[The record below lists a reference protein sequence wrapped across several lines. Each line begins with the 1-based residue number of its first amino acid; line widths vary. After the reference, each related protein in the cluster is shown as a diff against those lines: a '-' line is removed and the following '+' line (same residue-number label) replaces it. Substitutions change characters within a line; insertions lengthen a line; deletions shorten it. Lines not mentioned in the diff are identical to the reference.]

1 MSDLSPRPAAHQSVN
16 DDISRVL
23 DFTQQSDP
31 FAPLTAFY
39 AANRRIIL
47 PLVSGVAAVFLLT
60 FPLYASS
67 YQLTQIA
74 GLSLVLG
81 IIALSLVFLAANC
94 GLVSLAQMSIAGL
107 AAYTIGIMTVSHSYP
122 LWQAVPVALLVSTGA
137 AFLFGVIS
145 VRTHGIYFLMITLAL
160 AMIVYNITLENYT
173 VFNGHGGIGGE
184 QAPAVGSF
192 SFDPVKHPTS
202 FYFLAL
208 IVAFLLYVGLRYIT
222 RAPFGLALQGL
233 RDNPRRMRAL
243 GYWVEGHRVAA
254 FTLSGFVAGVGG
266 ILYVWYYATI
276 NPTFIDLTHA
286 INILIIA
293 VIGGLIYLEGA
304 FVGALAFTLVTNFAS
319 SYTDRYNSVIGLTFL
334 LIVMFSPNGLI
345 GLPQVIVRLVRIV
358 LRLLTAPAPGLTGT
372 GERLALQHNAAPA
385 AQAQLD
391 EVDSLSSTTAEE
403 VDVRGIRH

>member
-1 MSDLSPRPAAHQSVN
+1 
-16 DDISRVL
+16 
-23 DFTQQSDP
+23 
-31 FAPLTAFY
+31 
-39 AANRRIIL
+39 
-47 PLVSGVAAVFLLT
+47 
-60 FPLYASS
+60 
-67 YQLTQIA
+67 
-74 GLSLVLG
+74 
-81 IIALSLVFLAANC
+81 
-94 GLVSLAQMSIAGL
+94 MSIAGL

-122 LWQAVPVALLVSTGA
+122 LWQAVPMALLVSTGA

-184 QAPAVGSF
+184 QAPVIRGL

-293 VIGGLIYLEGA
+293 VIGGLIYYEGA

-345 GLPQVIVRLVRIV
+345 GLPQVIVRLVRSV
-358 LRLLTAPAPGLTGT
+358 LRLLTAPTPGRAVMG
-372 GERLALQHNAAPA
+372 GRPALQPNAAPDV
-385 AQAQLD
+385 QAQPD

-403 VDVRGIRH
+403 VDHGVRA